1 MFVVKLGGRV
11 ALAALLALN
20 LGGCVAS
27 MLGVPFLDQAATAIS
42 AAATA
47 TSGSGLVEH
56 ALDLTTGRD
65 CRIIDKLVR
74 SDRRFCEPR
83 GSIETEKNFK
93 CLGSIAAFRPHP
105 SAVATEPDVAATDL
119 DDGERF

>member
-47 TSGSGLVEH
+47 TSGSGLV
-56 ALDLTTGRD
+56 
-65 CRIIDKLVR
+65 
-74 SDRRFCEPR
+74 
-83 GSIETEKNFK
+83 
-93 CLGSIAAFRPHP
+93 
-105 SAVATEPDVAATDL
+105 
-119 DDGERF
+119 